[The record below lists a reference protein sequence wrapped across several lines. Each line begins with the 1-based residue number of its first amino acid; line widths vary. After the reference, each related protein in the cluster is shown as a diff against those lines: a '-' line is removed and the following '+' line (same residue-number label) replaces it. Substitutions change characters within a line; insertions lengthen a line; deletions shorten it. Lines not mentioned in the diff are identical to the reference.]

1 MQTLKC
7 SKTIF
12 QILTLLI
19 ILCDE
24 TTYLY
29 VLADNIK
36 TSRTSVRLEVI
47 NNVFNN
53 IKRILENANP
63 KHVYK
68 CNKTNVTGDPDAKKV
83 AVQRRLK
90 RAGKVQ
96 DHLKQLISIMVC
108 GNADGK
114 EL

>member
-36 TSRTSVRLEVI
+36 TSLRLEVI
-47 NNVFNN
+47 NNVFTN
-53 IKRILENANP
+53 IKRISENANP
-63 KHVYK
+63 KYVYK